1 MKALNTHFELLP
13 FDILMYYLP
22 SFQEMIKKA
31 SIYSHPLVHR
41 LMDLKAQKG
50 KLFYVSLCNLANSKK
65 TTECKCLPLQCSLMS

>member
-1 MKALNTHFELLP
+1 
-13 FDILMYYLP
+13 MYYLP

-65 TTECKCLPLQCSLMS
+65 RDNRM